1 MEAGEGAHSA
11 ETGRPCRPSGETEGG
26 AELRSRCGICSR
38 CPCSTLRGAGPRRR
52 GEAQAKGGSSS
63 GNAQRTC
70 PHLGGSGP
78 HRGRG
83 GPRTGI
89 PCTLWDLVVLGDLQ
103 ISGFPNFTL
112 GPVGPGQL

>member
-1 MEAGEGAHSA
+1 MWRLQQVPLQHTQGSGA
-11 ETGRPCRPSGETEGG
+11 
-26 AELRSRCGICSR
+26 
-38 CPCSTLRGAGPRRR
+38 RRR

-63 GNAQRTC
+63 GNPQRTC

-83 GPRTGI
+83 GPRTRI

-112 GPVGPGQL
+112 GPVGLGQL